1 MVGEIHMQAY
11 KLRKVMETVIYPV
24 EDELRGI
31 REENDKSWKQ
41 VVEKVG
47 AVSFSGIGTTI
58 AFQSDFI
65 PALLQTYLHVSNKLI
80 LLFWEFFIALGMF
93 VGITRSLWKLTNWR
107 SKNKDE
113 KKHDVDRRKLAEYFH
128 KVILNNV
135 LTGIS
140 FVKRAWN
147 KKKEYDKKEL
157 LLSKLNPAENTY
169 VETKSSYEDSQKYY
183 IKEINLYISEALF
196 YFKTA
201 NKQFNEKKIFEIG
214 MRKAYIEFID
224 IVGLSTFINLLDM
237 YEQSYHNME
246 ELNSFMKDVNNKSDI
261 GEIGEFITLK
271 KLDLKMIQKE
281 YLEKKNGAE

>member
-1 MVGEIHMQAY
+1 MQAY

-41 VVEKVG
+41 IVEKVG

-93 VGITRSLWKLTNWR
+93 VGITRSLWKLINWR
-107 SKNKDE
+107 SKN

-246 ELNSFMKDVNNKSDI
+246 ELNSFMKDANNKSDI